1 MTTKVL
7 NYDEKIEV
15 LLDFMRDTESIE
27 NLSNMT
33 GGINIFDVLKIS
45 RTEIRHSNMLAW
57 LLDPNGNHGL
67 GSVFLYGIIASLS
80 DVIDNVD
87 KTYALKL
94 LSSDLSSFNIFRE
107 RDNID
112 ILLVSSELKTVIAI
126 ENKIGSKEHNSGKS
140 DISQLEKYSYTISEK
155 YTEYKTFLVFLTPFG
170 DIPSVEGW
178 QIMDYT
184 TIISILEQVFKSR
197 KERIAPE
204 VRLIIKNYIDAIK
217 KNVIM
222 DEKLV
227 TLCNE
232 IYKKHKDAIDL
243 IIENKDDKC
252 GQVSMI
258 CRKKLEEYKLQGIEM
273 YGSEK
278 AKAYV
283 RFTTEDL
290 RNSFKKYAPI
300 EVFFQFQ
307 IRVNDNL
314 MRFELVCYNHGIRY
328 NDDLIN
334 DIKMWAKRRNL
345 DFDKSWE
352 RKRIWSEKKDDLENT
367 PDDKIEEWIEK
378 KIKESLSI
386 GK

>member
-278 AKAYV
+278 AKAYI